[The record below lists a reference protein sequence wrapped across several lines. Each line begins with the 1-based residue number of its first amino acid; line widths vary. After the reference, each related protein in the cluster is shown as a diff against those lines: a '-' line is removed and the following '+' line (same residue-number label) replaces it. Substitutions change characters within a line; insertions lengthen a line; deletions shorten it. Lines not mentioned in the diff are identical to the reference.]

1 MVATSA
7 TCTRRLI
14 VLDIYRL
21 LLSRLMCMTG
31 RVARLPPCPCAKH
44 MPLSRRGGT
53 VRVDRPE
60 GGTLRQEPGGQE
72 AQDPLWGARQ
82 KRARDDDMTLYRHR
96 TTCGQQ
102 MTPGSGA
109 RAYGLR
115 EFQERERDILASC
128 S

>member
-1 MVATSA
+1 
-7 TCTRRLI
+7 
-14 VLDIYRL
+14 
-21 LLSRLMCMTG
+21 MTG

-96 TTCGQQ
+96 HH
-102 MTPGSGA
+102 MWSANDP
-109 RAYGLR
+109 RAMVLERTVLR

-128 S
+128 SRSEEASGGGMAHE